1 MLHAIKIVR
10 CYFRIVS
17 TLYEHVF
24 LIGID
29 FKYHKSK
36 MNIEDFMHNQSN
48 SAFLQSIYLSACQ
61 PCFDETFKKC
71 VYLRKEMHDDLMV
84 QNCCALRDT

>member
-1 MLHAIKIVR
+1 
-10 CYFRIVS
+10 
-17 TLYEHVF
+17 
-24 LIGID
+24 
-29 FKYHKSK
+29 